1 MMLVRFTKECPGLA
15 GSLGR
20 LYGNDVVSQF
30 AHDYCEAAARGGNA
44 ELGVAREDGV
54 SFNPRIA
61 RVVSLVIQD
70 SDDITPHVLRVA
82 AYSAVPLD
90 GEIPAD
96 LRSDVSAVRDVAS
109 ESPEWIKCIALA
121 LMLDRARHLHMADIG
136 FDEKEGILGSF
147 ASSALLASDGGSPAS
162 LRLKLIH
169 SIDMQRRRLHV
180 DRGE

>member
-20 LYGNDVVSQF
+20 LYGKDVVAQF
-30 AHDYCEAAARGGNA
+30 ALDYCEAADLGGNV
-44 ELGVAREDGV
+44 EFGVAREEGV

-61 RVVSLVIQD
+61 RVVSLVMQD
-70 SDDITPHVLRVA
+70 CDDITPHVLRVA

-90 GEIPAD
+90 EEIPAD

-136 FDEKEGILGSF
+136 CDEKERMLASF
-147 ASSALLASDGGSPAS
+147 ASSALLAPDAGSPEN

-169 SIDMQRRRLHV
+169 SIDMQRRRLHI

>member
-20 LYGNDVVSQF
+20 LYGKDVVAQF
-30 AHDYCEAAARGGNA
+30 ALDYCEAADLGGNV
-44 ELGVAREDGV
+44 EFGVAREEGV

-70 SDDITPHVLRVA
+70 CANITPHVLRVV
-82 AYSAVPLD
+82 AYSTVPLD
-90 GEIPAD
+90 REIPGD
-96 LRSDVSAVRDVAS
+96 LRFDVSAVRDVAS

-136 FDEKEGILGSF
+136 FDEKEGTLASF
-147 ASSALLASDGGSPAS
+147 ASSALLAPDAGSPES

-169 SIDMQRRRLHV
+169 SIDMQRRRLHI
-180 DRGE
+180 DIGE

>member
-20 LYGNDVVSQF
+20 LYGKDVVAQF
-30 AHDYCEAAARGGNA
+30 AHDYCEAAGLGGNV
-44 ELGVAREDGV
+44 ELGVAREEGV

-61 RVVSLVIQD
+61 RVVSLVVQGCD
-70 SDDITPHVLRVA
+70 SITPHVLRVV

-90 GEIPAD
+90 RQIPAD
-96 LRSDVSAVRDVAS
+96 LQSDVSAVREVAP

-121 LMLDRARHLHMADIG
+121 LMLDRARHLHIADIG
-136 FDEKEGILGSF
+136 FDEKERLLASF
-147 ASSALLASDGGSPAS
+147 ASSALLAPDAGSPEN

-169 SIDMQRRRLHV
+169 SIDMQRRRLHI